1 MHPRLAAC
9 LLLAAAAGPAPAG
22 PAQRVVFLT
31 PAGESG
37 RPELVRLAAD
47 LDRSAAEMA
56 GELPLAPHAPPVR
69 IAVAPDF
76 VAQARETGE
85 IGPAV
90 LGGRADLSLVY
101 HPDDLFAYRYAVAQV
116 LLARSGSA
124 SKQPPWLARGAAL
137 WLSGGWYGRPW
148 RDWLPRLAAARALPT
163 AEQLL
168 ATEMQ
173 PDASVPLWTPAA
185 AAVVDRLPG
194 RTLAEKLARPPA
206 PAAVAAL
213 LAELGRLPAP
223 PPRRRRRR
231 AGRGS

>member
-1 MHPRLAAC
+1 M
-9 LLLAAAAGPAPAG
+9 
-22 PAQRVVFLT
+22 FLT

-56 GELPLAPHAPPVR
+56 GQLPLAPNAPPVR

-223 PPRRRRRR
+223 PSRRRRRR
-231 AGRGS
+231 AGPGS